1 MSNKQKL
8 KKDKLRD
15 GPPNWFGDLE
25 DREWHAVQALLAG
38 GQKTVQCKYCEGP
51 NPIKLETLLYDDD
64 PECAGT
70 VWRICED
77 HGLEAICGRCG
88 IERRPQMRR
97 PEDKS

>member
-8 KKDKLRD
+8 RAQKLRD
-15 GPPNWFGDLE
+15 RPPQPFQSLE

-51 NPIKLETLLYDDD
+51 NPIKLVTLLDGDLGPPD
-64 PECAGT
+64 I
-70 VWRICED
+70 VWRICKE
-77 HGLEAICGRCG
+77 HGLEAICASCVV
-88 IERRPQMRR
+88 ERRPQMHI